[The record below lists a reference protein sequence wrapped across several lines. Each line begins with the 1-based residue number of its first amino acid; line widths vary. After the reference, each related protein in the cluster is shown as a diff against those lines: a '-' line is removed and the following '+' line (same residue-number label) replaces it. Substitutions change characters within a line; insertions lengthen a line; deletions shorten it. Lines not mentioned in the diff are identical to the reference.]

1 MLQIAKDSQ
10 DVSVEVYGVNELT
23 GLAETGLGFSDV
35 TVHYVRNR
43 SAVVA
48 VSLSA
53 LAGADVSH
61 ADGGFVEIDASAA
74 PGWYR
79 LDLPDAAFATGAA
92 DVTVI
97 PKAAGVLFAPVRAQ
111 IGAVASGGISDE
123 IHLCKAALVNKR
135 VHTVSTGVDEIKDDD
150 GTTTLVTMTPQD
162 GGDDVIEVVPS

>member
-1 MLQIAKDSQ
+1 MLQMAKDSQ
-10 DVSVEVYGVNELT
+10 DVSVEVFGVNEVT
-23 GLAETGLGFSDV
+23 GLPETGLGFSDV
-35 TVHYVRNR
+35 AVHYVRNR
-43 SAVVA
+43 AAAVS

-53 LAGADVSH
+53 LAGADAAH

-74 PGWYR
+74 TGWYR
-79 LDLPDAAFATGAA
+79 LDLPDAAFAAGAL

-97 PKAAGVLFAPVRAQ
+97 PKATGVLFTPVRAQ
-111 IGAVASGGISDE
+111 IGAVASGEFNDE

-162 GGDDVIEVVPS
+162 GGDDVIEIVPS

>member
-10 DVSVEVYGVNELT
+10 DVTVEVYGVNELT
-23 GLAETGLGFSDV
+23 GLAESGLAFSDV

-43 SAVVA
+43 SVAVA
-48 VSLSA
+48 VSLSS
-53 LAGADVSH
+53 LAGEDAAH
-61 ADGGFVEIDASAA
+61 TDGGFVEIDALAA

-79 LDLPDAAFATGAA
+79 LDLPDAAFADGAA
-92 DVTVI
+92 DVTVVVQ
-97 PKAAGVLFAPVRAQ
+97 ADGVLLTPVRVQ
-111 IGAVASGGISDE
+111 IDAVANGVINDE

>member
-1 MLQIAKDSQ
+1 MLQIANDSP

-23 GLAETGLGFSDV
+23 GLAETGLGISDV
-35 TVHYVRNR
+35 TVHYIRNR
-43 SAVVA
+43 AAAVS

-53 LAGADVSH
+53 LAGADATH
-61 ADGGFVEIDASAA
+61 FDGGFVEIDASAA

-79 LDLPDAAFATGAA
+79 LDLPDAALAAGAA
-92 DVTVI
+92 SVTVI
-97 PKAAGVLFAPVRAQ
+97 PKAVGVLFAPVRAQ
-111 IGAVASGGISDE
+111 IGAVASGAVNDE

-135 VHTVSTGVDEIKDDD
+135 VHTISTGVDEIKDDD